1 MWYGVP
7 VPKQAQVGLSPHRPG
22 KLVQNAFEV
31 FMTFGALGRTI
42 EQPQTLGSNEMA
54 LFLLPR

>member
-1 MWYGVP
+1 M
-7 VPKQAQVGLSPHRPG
+7 PKQAQVGLAPRRPG

-31 FMTFGALGRTI
+31 FMTFGALGGTI